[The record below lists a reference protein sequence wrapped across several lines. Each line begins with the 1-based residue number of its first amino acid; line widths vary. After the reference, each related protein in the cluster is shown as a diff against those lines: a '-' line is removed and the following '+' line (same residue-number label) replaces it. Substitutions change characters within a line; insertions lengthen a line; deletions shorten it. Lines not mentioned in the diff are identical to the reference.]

1 MIFLSSACRAPAA
14 RARSAPFS
22 WKPTTA
28 PALPAASPRSG
39 WAGGLRK
46 PCRIRTSV
54 GATAGGD
61 GEEALD
67 LRVQD
72 LGLLAHLRGQPAG
85 ALEGGGGR
93 DGGPR
98 RGSEGDQF
106 IERVDRKS
114 TRLNSSH

>member
-1 MIFLSSACRAPAA
+1 MIFLSSACRSPAA

-39 WAGGLRK
+39 WAGGLRN
-46 PCRIRTSV
+46 PCRIRTSG

-61 GEEALD
+61 GEETLD

-72 LGLLAHLRGQPAG
+72 LGLLDHPRGQPADSH
-85 ALEGGGGR
+85 EGGGGG

-98 RGSEGDQF
+98 RGRGGAHL
-106 IERVDRKS
+106 R
-114 TRLNSSH
+114 

>member
-46 PCRIRTSV
+46 PCRMRTSV

-85 ALEGGGGR
+85 ALEG
-93 DGGPR
+93 
-98 RGSEGDQF
+98 
-106 IERVDRKS
+106 DRKS
-114 TRLNSSH
+114 GASGKSVSVRVESVGRRLIIK